1 MKHHPCRI
9 CGESARVLFS
19 ATVLGKY
26 SITYYQCQ
34 RCAAV
39 QTESPYWLD
48 EAYRQPIG
56 DQDTW
61 QIERSMYAAALV
73 ESLLPLVA
81 PQHASV
87 VDYGAGYGM
96 LVRLLR
102 NRGITAYWYDRFA
115 DNLFAKEYSWQHERA
130 DLVTAFEV
138 AEHFVNPLEE
148 FRQMFSIAP
157 AVLLSTVLVPTP
169 PPMPDQWDY
178 YALSGGQHVTLY
190 TLETLRY
197 LAAQF
202 DAHLYSNR
210 TNIHL
215 LSKQPLED
223 INAVSTLGA
232 WQAMIHRIEQTF
244 APVVGQ
250 PRLDAI
256 PHQTRQRSYSHLFG
270 IAIFHGIGDI
280 LNATIIARQLKA
292 DHPNAHLVWL
302 TAEQYSF
309 VLKNNPDIDELV
321 TLPGDPR
328 ALDGQIDQLRA
339 ARPWDGFFVPAPYM
353 AYDKLPGGDLTE
365 LLLATY
371 DGKLTVPLRSVMELT
386 PEEVAQARAWWAQ
399 LPADRPRILVETE
412 FFSSQSPWDVSYA
425 RDMIAALRPLQP
437 VFVFTAK
444 HRPPYLDELAADY
457 PDILWC
463 DLPFRLN
470 AELYNCCDAFIGVS
484 SAISCLSNSTW
495 CREDIPHIEVVSG
508 PHWSTWHFRHHTR
521 RRIAFDRTKF
531 GQALEWLAQLLSSG
545 SAATTTQSEETLL
558 DLYTHRIE
566 GKYHWLSPALLPHS
580 ATGIGQQD
588 AMRTIAR
595 VLGGLEPFYLCYG
608 GIGDFLLA
616 LSSALDGEDPITVV
630 TYPNSTAAAQAFFD
644 ALPQV
649 RTVYILPRH
658 PNPME
663 QYIAGMY
670 LRTVTH
676 RLPNCRG
683 RGVTPPAREDD
694 FWQPG
699 LDIVRTC
706 GVSLYPR
713 WVKRYK
719 TTQLEKP
726 QIVIAPMGST
736 CGMFRSKRNIIAPQY
751 WEPLL
756 SVFREHGLRP
766 IIIGTPD
773 EACAY
778 PADQWARDERSYSFE
793 QQFQIIA
800 SADLVIAA
808 DSWHKTFAAMA
819 GIPTIVFEPLRN
831 HDLAFWRDSSNA
843 AFIEPWSNIRL
854 VRSWD
859 EALHAITEAL
869 AKWTTTTLP
878 RRKVPTPRPIEYHRR
893 TNPNHPLTSLH
904 PIFWERPY
912 ADAERVLLRLPD
924 AVGDTLM
931 MTAVT
936 AALRQTYPH
945 LQLTVAGGVFTA
957 DIFRNN
963 PDVGRCVVT
972 NSCDDLREEA
982 TADIIVDYRF
992 LIDQLPE
999 YYGIL
1004 PMMDILANVAG
1015 VHLPSKRIQYHISEN
1030 EHQWAHELLPD
1041 ERAVL
1046 AVHLD
1051 TAKDPFR
1058 TYPHTR
1064 ELLAALL
1071 QSADD
1076 TTLLWL
1082 GSAPAPIQSERIV
1095 DCARSNYSLR
1105 QQIALVARATAA
1117 VTIDSAFYHVAHNM
1131 WQKPTLLL
1139 AGPTSEY
1146 LIGDY
1151 TAAPLYTLRNS
1162 TCNTCYWHPHR
1173 CKRTCLAS
1181 LPASMVASAVTQLL
1195 QRVRGGTARP
1205 LPPPNRSILRCSWD
1219 HLQRHYFAACMQH
1232 RAHGGLVTVSI
1243 TPGDP
1248 LPRYAHQWNGITI
1261 GEQTQQTVVSLHAI
1275 FQP

>member
-756 SVFREHGLRP
+756 SLFREHGIRP
-766 IIIGTPD
+766 IIIGTPE

-778 PADQWARDERSYSFE
+778 PSDQWARDERSYSFE
-793 QQFQIIA
+793 QQFRILA

-819 GIPTIVFEPLRN
+819 GIPTIVFEPLSN
-831 HDLAFWRDSSNA
+831 HDLAFWRDSSQS
-843 AFIEPWSNIRL
+843 AFIDPWENIRL
-854 VRSWD
+854 VRTW
-859 EALHAITEAL
+859 EQAVTAITEAL
-869 AKWTTTTLP
+869 AQRTALTWN
-878 RRKVPTPRPIEYHRR
+878 KVPTPRPIEYHRR
-893 TNPNHPLTSLH
+893 TNSNHPLTSLH

-912 ADAERVLLRLPD
+912 ADAERVLIRLPD

-931 MTAVT
+931 MTAIT
-936 AALRQTYPH
+936 AALRRAYPH
-945 LQLTVAGGVFTA
+945 LELTIAGGAFVA
-957 DIFRNN
+957 DIFRDN
-963 PDVGRCVVT
+963 PDVSRCIIAG
-972 NSCDDLREEA
+972 SCQDLRQEA
-982 TADIIVDYRF
+982 TADVIVDYRF

-1015 VHLPSKRIQYHISEN
+1015 IRLPSKRIQYYISD
-1030 EHQWAHELLPD
+1030 D
-1041 ERAVL
+1041 ERHWATEQLSGEQAIL
-1046 AVHLD
+1046 AVHLN
-1051 TAKDPFR
+1051 TAKDPVR
-1058 TYPHTR
+1058 SYPHAQ
-1064 ELLAALL
+1064 ELLTALL

-1082 GSAPAPIQSERIV
+1082 GSAPAPIRSERIL
-1095 DCARSNYSLR
+1095 DCARNNYSLR
-1105 QQIALVARATAA
+1105 QQIALIERATAA
-1117 VTIDSAFYHVAHNM
+1117 VVIDSAFYHVAHNV

-1139 AGPTSEY
+1139 AGPTSQY

-1151 TAAPLYTLRNS
+1151 TAAPLYTLRAS
-1162 TCNTCYWHPHR
+1162 TCNTCYWYQHR
-1173 CKRTCLAS
+1173 CKRTCMANLS
-1181 LPASMVASAVTQLL
+1181 PSMVATAAAQLL
-1195 QRVRGGTARP
+1195 HRVRAGTALR
-1205 LPPPNRSILRCSWD
+1205 LPPPKRSVLRCTWD
-1219 HLQRHYFAACMQH
+1219 HLQRHYYTACMQQ
-1232 RAHGGLVTVSI
+1232 RARGGLVSI
-1243 TPGDP
+1243 TIVPGDR
-1248 LPRYAHQWNGITI
+1248 LPHYADQWNGITL
-1261 GEQTQQTVVSLHAI
+1261 GEQTSEPVVSLHTI
-1275 FQP
+1275 FHP